1 MVLDL
6 HECFSM
12 GEKSMTMGKKRIESF
27 YDDYRY
33 GTDHRCLIKAGA
45 MPQLEILT
53 CAGETNID
61 LIIMG
66 SHTKEKPGKW
76 HPGITVERVAYRA
89 ACPAVVGPGPRGPGQ
104 GGPSRSAD
112 EGERKGRLIRVFS
125 GT

>member
-1 MVLDL
+1 
-6 HECFSM
+6 
-12 GEKSMTMGKKRIESF
+12 MTMGKKRIESF

-53 CAGETNID
+53 CAGENNID

-76 HPGITVERVAYRA
+76 HPGSTVERVAYRA
-89 ACPAVVGPGPRGPGQ
+89 ACPAMVVPDPGALAHGDLTA
-104 GGPSRSAD
+104 SAD
-112 EGERKGRLIRVFS
+112 DGEGKDRLIRVFS